1 MMLNLRKTL
10 ILSTCLLGFVALPA
24 WAAPALTPI
33 PAQMTVGEGTFALS
47 DTTKIYVPADDAE
60 LMSVAVWLRDMLKA
74 TRGLTL
80 EISDAT
86 PAEGEKSIRL
96 NRIQTLVTED
106 NEAYH
111 LSVSGDSVTIGA
123 VSRAGLFYGAVT
135 LWQLATPDA
144 AKGAV
149 ELPAVSIFDTPRFK
163 WRGLM
168 IDSVRHFQSPEEI
181 KRLIDGM
188 ASQKLNVL
196 QWHLTDDQGWRL
208 EIKAYPDLTAKTAFR
223 QQAGAAGVD
232 GQDKP
237 LMYGGFY
244 TQDQARDIVAY
255 AAARNITV
263 VPEIDVPG
271 HATAA
276 ITAYPDLGTEGTAPK
291 QGLSDWG
298 VYPNLYN
305 VKDSTF
311 TFINTVL
318 DEVMDIFPSPYI
330 HVGGDEAIKPQWEA
344 SPEIQAKMKDLGLKN
359 EMELQRWFIGRVGQH
374 LTEKGRRLI
383 GWDEILEG
391 GIAPDATVMSWR
403 GIDGAVAAAKLGHDT
418 VLSPAPVLYLNHRQ
432 SGSLDEPPGR
442 GQIIT
447 LKDAYSFNPAPDE
460 IAPEARKHILGLQ
473 GNIWTEHARTDERV
487 ERQIFPRMVAFA
499 EIGWSAPEVRS
510 WSGFTERLP
519 ADLGRLTALGI
530 RYDQAPFDAQLSLA
544 PLGAAKVVVTLSKDL
559 ELGEVHYATGG
570 PAPTAKSPVYSEPLT
585 LPLGTQLTT
594 QTFLNG
600 LPLGKPKGHLLTRP
614 LLETRVSQQLE
625 TCAGKLVLNLED
637 DSADFKGDRAVI
649 LMDILNPCWMWRQA
663 DTSKGLDVTVHITD
677 FPFNFQLGNHP
688 DPVKVDTPVTPEGE
702 FNIHLDTCEG
712 PLVAA
717 LPLGKM
723 IRRGGLNELRGQVPA
738 TAGTHDL
745 CLTFAQKAP
754 PVQWAL
760 KDIRLSPKY

>member
-1 MMLNLRKTL
+1 MMLNLRKAL
-10 ILSTCLLGFVALPA
+10 ILSTCLLGFAALPV

-33 PAQMTVGEGTFALS
+33 PAQMTVGEGTFTLS
-47 DTTKIYVPADDAE
+47 DTTQIYVPAGDAE
-60 LMSVAVWLRDMLKA
+60 LMGVAVWLRDMLKE

-80 EISDAT
+80 EISDAA
-86 PAEGEKSIRL
+86 PAEGEKAIRL
-96 NRIQTLVTED
+96 NRIQTLVAED

-111 LSVSGDSVTIGA
+111 LGVSKEGVEIGA
-123 VSRAGLFYGAVT
+123 VSRAGIFYGAVT

-149 ELPAVSIFDTPRFK
+149 DLPAVSIFDTPRFK

-168 IDSVRHFQSPEEI
+168 IDSARHFQSPEEI

-208 EIKAYPDLTAKTAFR
+208 EIKAYPGLTAKTAFR
-223 QQAGAAGVD
+223 QEAGAAGVD
-232 GQDKP
+232 GKGKP

-276 ITAYPDLGTEGTAPK
+276 ITAYPELGTEGTPPK

-318 DEVMDIFPSPYI
+318 GEVMAIFPSRYI

-344 SPEIQAKMKDLGLKN
+344 SPEIQAKMKELGLKN
-359 EMELQRWFIGRVGQH
+359 EMELQSWFIGRVGQH
-374 LTEKGRRLI
+374 LTEKGRRMI

-432 SGSLDEPPGR
+432 SGSPDEPPGR

-473 GNIWTEHARTDERV
+473 GNIWTEHARTDERI
-487 ERQIFPRMVAFA
+487 ERQVFPRMVAFA

-519 ADLGRLTALGI
+519 ADLSRLTALGI

-544 PLGAAKVVVTLSKDL
+544 PAGAAKVVATLSKDL
-559 ELGEVHYATGG
+559 ELGEVRYATGG
-570 PAPTAKSPVYSEPLT
+570 PAPIVTSPVYSEPLT

-600 LPLGKPKGHLLTRP
+600 QPLGQPKGYLLTRP

-637 DSADFKGDRAVI
+637 DSTDYKGDRAVI
-649 LMDILNPCWMWRQA
+649 LMDILNPCWIWRKA
-663 DTSKGLDVTVHITD
+663 DTSKGFDVTVHVAD

-688 DPVKVDTPVTPEGE
+688 DPVKVDAPVTPEGE

-723 IRRGGLNELRGQVPA
+723 IRRGGLNELRAEVPA
-738 TAGTHDL
+738 TAGAHDL

-760 KDIRLSPKY
+760 KDIRLSPK

>member
-1 MMLNLRKTL
+1 MAFVFRKGL
-10 ILSTCLLGFVALPA
+10 IISACLAAFSVMPV
-24 WAAPALTPI
+24 WAAPALTPM
-33 PAQMTVGEGTFALS
+33 PAQMTLEEGAFSLS
-47 DTTKIYVPADDAE
+47 DATKIHVPAGDAE
-60 LMSVAVWLRDMLKA
+60 LMSVATWLRDTLKT

-80 EISDAT
+80 EISEAA
-86 PAEGEKSIRL
+86 PAESEKAIRL
-96 NRIQTLVTED
+96 NRIQTLVAED

-111 LSVSGDSVTIGA
+111 LSVSNEGVTIGA
-123 VSRAGLFYGAVT
+123 VNRAGAFYGAVT

-149 ELPAVSIFDTPRFK
+149 DLPAVSIFDTPRFK

-168 IDSVRHFQSPEEI
+168 IDSVRHFQSVEEI
-181 KRLIDGM
+181 KRIIDGM

-208 EIKAYPDLTAKTAFR
+208 EIRAYPDLTAKTAYR
-223 QQAGAAGVD
+223 QEAGAAGVD
-232 GQDKP
+232 GHGKP

-276 ITAYPDLGTEGTAPK
+276 ITAYPELGTEGTPPK

-311 TFINTVL
+311 TFIDTVL
-318 DEVMDIFPSPYI
+318 DEVMDIFPSEYI

-344 SPEIQAKMKDLGLKN
+344 SPEIQAKMKALGLKN
-359 EMELQRWFIGRVGQH
+359 EMELQSWFIGRVGQH
-374 LTEKGRRLI
+374 LAEKGRRLI

-418 VLSPAPVLYLNHRQ
+418 VLSPAPMLYLNHRL
-432 SGSLDEPPGR
+432 SGSPDEPPGR

-447 LKDAYSFNPAPDE
+447 LKNAYEFNPAPDE

-487 ERQIFPRMVAFA
+487 ERQVFPRMVAFA
-499 EIGWSAPEVRS
+499 EIGWSAPDVRS
-510 WSGFTERLP
+510 WQGFTGRLP
-519 ADLGRLTALGI
+519 ADLNRLTALGI

-544 PLGAAKVVVTLSKDL
+544 PAGAARVTVTLSKDL

-570 PAPTAKSPVYSEPLT
+570 DAPTAKSPVYTEPLN
-585 LPLGTQLTT
+585 LPLGTKLTT

-600 LPLGKPKGHLLTRP
+600 QPLGQVKSYLLTRP

-637 DSADFKGDRAVI
+637 DSTDFKGDRAVI
-649 LMDILNPCWMWRQA
+649 LMDILNPCWIWRKA
-663 DTSKGLDVTVHITD
+663 DTSKGFEIIVHIAD

-688 DPVKVDTPVTPEGE
+688 DPVKVDTPTTLEGE

-717 LPLGKM
+717 LPIGKA
-723 IRRGGLNELRGQVPA
+723 IRHGGLVELRGQVPA
-738 TAGTHDL
+738 VAGLHDL
-745 CLTFAQKAP
+745 CLTFTQKAP

-760 KDIRLSPKY
+760 KDIRLSPK